1 VRRTTRIGPK
11 CVDAP
16 TGAAN
21 TAPRRSPG
29 DECHDYLDLA
39 RRMSIRDD
47 DAIRQYVD
55 RAMSLAAV
63 DRYPDPS

>member
-1 VRRTTRIGPK
+1 MRKNPRIGPR

-16 TGAAN
+16 TGAPIA
-21 TAPRRSPG
+21 APRRSPG
-29 DECHDYLDLA
+29 DECHDYVDLA

-47 DAIRQYVD
+47 DAIRQFVD

-63 DRYPDPS
+63 DRHHDPL